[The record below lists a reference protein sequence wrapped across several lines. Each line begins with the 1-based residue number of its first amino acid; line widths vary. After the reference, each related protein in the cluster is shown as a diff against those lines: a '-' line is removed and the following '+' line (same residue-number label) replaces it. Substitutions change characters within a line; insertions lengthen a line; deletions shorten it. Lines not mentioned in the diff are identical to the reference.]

1 IKKYQLDN
9 NNSLYKEF
17 QTTTIFDFLLDD
29 DFINVFN
36 VANYYNSPY
45 FKLDKDF
52 TFYNIYLYQY
62 DYYSMGQL
70 LFENDNNKL
79 NTFINLY
86 ENFFNWNIQNFTD
99 LIADES
105 KNKNY
110 DPKKPNIFYI
120 GDSLITSEDDFF
132 PERKEE
138 LNKITEAMLKK
149 YNPNDYNWLFSG
161 HPRYTFET
169 LMYIN
174 EYVFGKEFNPIYLK
188 RFPWEMLL
196 SWDSK
201 MSQQLPISKY
211 RPFFG
216 INSNSED
223 WSWSTLIG
231 LQYTSTVIETT
242 WFFLKNNYGLSDS
255 AAYLPIDAS
264 NFPIAKTF
272 DILRQTTSYNF
283 EPNLNYEKNYN
294 HILQIHDPYYDLNE
308 FYNYKKDLIDSKKF
322 INNQG
327 IEYDYP
333 INNKNLII
341 FILVPIIGIIII
353 LAVTLIFIKIKKRK
367 KGAKNEIKI

>member
-1 IKKYQLDN
+1 
-9 NNSLYKEF
+9 
-17 QTTTIFDFLLDD
+17 
-29 DFINVFN
+29 
-36 VANYYNSPY
+36 
-45 FKLDKDF
+45 
-52 TFYNIYLYQY
+52 
-62 DYYSMGQL
+62 MGQL

-120 GDSLITSEDDFF
+120 GDSLITSENDFF

-196 SWDSK
+196 SWDNK

-223 WSWSTLIG
+223 WSWSILIG